1 LASSPPPHFRRSA
14 SPSPSVSHSCVFL
27 VFWRQQVVKTV
38 GAGTK
43 TSKQGPSCPPPDPYK
58 RNKTHKKHVF
68 CLKIV
73 FFKNASRIIF
83 ASQLLSV
90 FCGFWQ
96 AIWRTPKI
104 KRPSFGEKRGGGS
117 ENTRFFCILAF
128 FRKSV
133 FFKFRGRG
141 KRASGA
147 PKSHQSRL
155 YISSVSDKHVFFT
168 VFLRFR
174 FRREM

>member
-1 LASSPPPHFRRSA
+1 MRRKCDKNQGLGCPKLASFPPPHFLMFA
-14 SPSPSVSHSCVFL
+14 SPSSSVSHSCVFF
-27 VFWRQQVVKTV
+27 VFWRQKVVKTV

-58 RNKTHKKHVF
+58 RNKTQKQHVF

-117 ENTRFFCILAF
+117 ENTRFFPFWPF
-128 FRKSV
+128 FEKVCFSNFEGAERERPEPQKS
-133 FFKFRGRG
+133 
-141 KRASGA
+141 SE
-147 PKSHQSRL
+147 PPL
-155 YISSVSDKHVFFT
+155 YQ
-168 VFLRFR
+168 
-174 FRREM
+174 